1 MQNSSGANNYTLGDL
16 VMTSNTLGIV
26 VGGVVPAICF
36 GLSGIFA
43 KSSTN
48 HGISTG
54 LYLLIVGAA
63 VVVTGGMY
71 CLVEGH
77 YSISVRS
84 GIFAALAGLVWAVG
98 AGLVAFALNQYGT
111 PISKLV
117 PLYNTNTLVAVAL
130 GVWVFAE
137 WKELSVGQLF
147 IGSTFVVIGGVLVA
161 KA

>member
-1 MQNSSGANNYTLGDL
+1 MTAN
-16 VMTSNTLGIV
+16 VLGII
-26 VGGVVPAICF
+26 VGGVVPASCF
-36 GLSGIFA
+36 GLSGVFA

-63 VVVTGGMY
+63 VLVTGGIY
-71 CLVEGH
+71 CFAENE
-77 YSISVRS
+77 YTISLRS
-84 GIFAALAGLVWAVG
+84 GIFATLAGLVWAVG

-117 PLYNTNTLVAVAL
+117 PLYNTNTLIAVVL

-137 WKELSVGQLF
+137 WKELSVSQLLV
-147 IGSTFVVIGGVLVA
+147 GSIFVVIGGVLVA
-161 KA
+161 RA